1 VNNPR
6 SKKGQQTW
14 LAVAVFLALV
24 LAGCA
29 GIGEGP
35 PGGGSSG
42 SSSGSGTG
50 GGGGATGTLVLF
62 AEDQA
67 ADNVLAFELTL
78 SSVTISD
85 SGGTATPLLAGAVPL
100 EWRSRGLAPTLLSV
114 TSLPAGTYTQISLTV
129 SPPEMTVFDLI
140 GGSASEV
147 TPPLSVSSVDL
158 PTSLVLAGG
167 EVLGVRLDFD
177 LRSSVQLDINSNF
190 IIAPTFGVVPTSFV
204 VGQLRGDL
212 DDVLASVIGVDAAN
226 NQVTVSVLASGQT
239 LTANVDA
246 STLFGGVAGLS
257 DLQVG
262 DNIEIDA
269 RLQSGGSFLAQ
280 GIEREVAGAVQQV
293 RGLILDRTPAVG
305 DTTSLTLLVV
315 ETAPSSG
322 TLAPGDQVAVTI
334 DANTGFRI
342 AAEDLPAAIFP
353 NLDFDRQTLQPGQ
366 FVHAVQGVGTGFVA
380 DFLTLEETYL
390 VGQVG
395 LGVGA
400 NSFDFLPEGDFFTQ
414 NGLASMNVA
423 TSSTQTEL
431 ENMPAGLGSLQ
442 PNLSIVAVRGVLVF
456 QGGNGVLVAK
466 RVRLLQ

>member
-1 VNNPR
+1 MEEHAVHNTHNL
-6 SKKGQQTW
+6 GGHETW
-14 LAVAVFLALV
+14 LVCALLLALS
-24 LAGCA
+24 LAGC
-29 GIGEGP
+29 
-35 PGGGSSG
+35 
-42 SSSGSGTG
+42 SGSGTG
-50 GGGGATGTLVLF
+50 TPPSVTPGVGTNATLVLF

-78 SSVTISD
+78 SSVTITD
-85 SGGTATPLLAGAVPL
+85 SAGTPTSLAGAVPL
-100 EWRSRGLAPTLLSV
+100 EWWGRGLAPTLLSV

-129 SPPEMTVFDLI
+129 SAPEMTVFDPL
-140 GGSASEV
+140 GGTASEV
-147 TPPLSVSSVDL
+147 TPPLSVSTVDL
-158 PTSLVLAGG
+158 PISLVLADS

-177 LRSSVQLDINSNF
+177 LRRSVQLDINNNF
-190 IIAPTFGVVPTSFV
+190 IIDPAFAAVPTSFV
-204 VGQLRGDL
+204 VGQLPGDI
-212 DDVLASVIGVDAAN
+212 DDVLASVTGVDAAN
-226 NQVTVSVLASGQT
+226 NQLTARVLASGQT

-246 STLFGGVAGLS
+246 STLFGVVSGLS

-280 GIEREVAGAVQQV
+280 EIQREGAGAIQQV

-305 DTTSLTLLVV
+305 DTTSLTLLVL
-315 ETAPSSG
+315 ETVPSGG
-322 TLAPGDQVAVTI
+322 TLAPGDQVTVTV
-334 DANTGFRI
+334 DTNTGFRI
-342 AAEDLPAAIFP
+342 AVEDLPSVIFP
-353 NLDFDRQTLQPGQ
+353 NLDFDRQTLRPGQ
-366 FVHAVQGVGTGFVA
+366 FVHAVQGTGVGFVA
-380 DFLTLEETYL
+380 GSLILEEINF

-400 NSFDFLPEGDFFTQ
+400 NSFDFFPEGDFFAQ
-414 NGLASMNVA
+414 NGLALMSVV

-431 ENMPAGLGSLQ
+431 ENMAAGLGSLQ